1 MLVRDHKKNRGEIM
15 TQELEEL
22 KDDIEKKLLD
32 KFGTVNVYCKENTI
46 IFLTGEKLNRM
57 FSLKEVD

>member
-1 MLVRDHKKNRGEIM
+1 M